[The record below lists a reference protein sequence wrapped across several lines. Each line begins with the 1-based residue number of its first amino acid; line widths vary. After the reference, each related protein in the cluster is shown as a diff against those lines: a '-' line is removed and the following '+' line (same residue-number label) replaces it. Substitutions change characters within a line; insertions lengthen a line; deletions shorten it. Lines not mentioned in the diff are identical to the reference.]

1 MVGGYYL
8 GGKSATGLME
18 WTDVE
23 SALEVYVIANHY
35 TMHSLC
41 KYNIINF
48 VLLQNSLENFFVAG
62 RAYTFKLAF
71 SSNTSIDTPNMQH

>member
-1 MVGGYYL
+1 MSVGGHYL

-41 KYNIINF
+41 K
-48 VLLQNSLENFFVAG
+48 
-62 RAYTFKLAF
+62 
-71 SSNTSIDTPNMQH
+71 